1 MGEGTGT
8 MATSSSGFC
17 LRQSA
22 RGVASCSLLVRSRR
36 LGHTTTT
43 QRHARTRAM
52 GSDDEGFERQIEQ
65 NQVSQMRRQLD
76 KQYME
81 GKIEDAVQ
89 DAKEVCEETDAASKD
104 CAIAWEEV
112 EELRFAS
119 KRKAGEAE
127 SVSADPFAPT
137 TPDEDEVENVN
148 FQQELQR
155 QDFLSDVLPC
165 DIDSCEDPGGT
176 FLAAA
181 ALENSFGGS
190 SSKTE
195 TLRTLPSDNAKK
207 AGQRV
212 TDLKQEIQIAIGEAF
227 DVCGSGLAQD
237 CSAAWDKVEDLS
249 YQLDK
254 EEDKL

>member
-1 MGEGTGT
+1 M
-8 MATSSSGFC
+8 
-17 LRQSA
+17 
-22 RGVASCSLLVRSRR
+22 RSDN
-36 LGHTTTT
+36 
-43 QRHARTRAM
+43 
-52 GSDDEGFERQIEQ
+52 DDEGFERQIAQ
-65 NQVSQMRRQLD
+65 NEVSQMRRQLD

-89 DAKEVCEETDAASKD
+89 DAKEVCKETDTTSKD

-119 KRKAGEAE
+119 KRKMGEVE
-127 SVSADPFAPT
+127 SVSTDPFAPT
-137 TPDEDEVENVN
+137 TPDDVDDDEAENVN

-190 SSKTE
+190 SSKTD

>member
-1 MGEGTGT
+1 
-8 MATSSSGFC
+8 
-17 LRQSA
+17 
-22 RGVASCSLLVRSRR
+22 
-36 LGHTTTT
+36 
-43 QRHARTRAM
+43 
-52 GSDDEGFERQIEQ
+52 
-65 NQVSQMRRQLD
+65 
-76 KQYME
+76 
-81 GKIEDAVQ
+81 
-89 DAKEVCEETDAASKD
+89 
-104 CAIAWEEV
+104 
-112 EELRFAS
+112 
-119 KRKAGEAE
+119 
-127 SVSADPFAPT
+127 
-137 TPDEDEVENVN
+137 VN

-195 TLRTLPSDNAKK
+195 TLRTLSSPDNASAKK
-207 AGQRV
+207 AGQRI